1 MKNIVVILLLG
12 LLFSHSQLTG
22 QENRFVF
29 SHINV
34 NDGLSQ
40 NQINCIYRDM
50 NGFIWFGTNAGLNRF
65 DGSNIE
71 LFTNEKSVNGSIR
84 DNTINAIAEDKKG
97 NLWIG
102 TGKGVSVLNIQTYQ
116 FKDFEYSSLS
126 PFSCGD
132 IYYVNAL
139 SSDSEGNIWIGTNNG
154 IFYNDIQSDLIQ
166 RILIDETNCNSPIN
180 SITSIVNDQLG
191 NIWLSTK
198 NGYIIKYNIRNK
210 TKEKIRIPD
219 ESNSLSNSLT
229 RLFVDRD
236 NDLWVGNLY
245 SLHLFETKTN
255 DWNKKFR
262 KKFDGFEGLK
272 RVCAVSQN
280 KDGLIWAA
288 TDGGGAFIIDKRG
301 QSITNIK
308 HQAFDDQKLSS
319 NGLNCVYCD
328 LNGIVWIG
336 TTKKGINY
344 YKKDIN
350 KFRIYKNLSGDD
362 NSLSHND
369 VNAMVEDQKGNI
381 WIGTDGGGLNYLDR
395 NNQKFTR
402 ILQNSS
408 SKNSLSSNIIV
419 SLYLDHLNKLWIGT
433 YFGGLNELDPERGT
447 FKVFKHLAV
456 DSTTI
461 SDDRIYGICEDEK
474 NNIWAGTWG
483 NGANLLN
490 QKSNSFVRLNSKNS
504 GLCFDM
510 ITSIYLDKYKILW
523 FTTEYGLSSYDRKTN
538 AFKSF
543 QSQTNDINSISDNN
557 VYNCFEDSRG
567 FFWICTKNGL
577 NLLNRTNNTFRHFT
591 TDQGLPSNSIHSI
604 VEDKNRNLWI
614 SSRNGISKMEIDN
627 IKDSNNFDFKF
638 TNYGITDGLQGK
650 EFNRS
655 SALCTTDGEIFFGG
669 PDGLNAF
676 FPDEIKED
684 TLVAKMIFRDF
695 RIFNKSILYGQK
707 YNDRILLKKP
717 IFNTD
722 KIELKYRE
730 NSFTIEFAAL
740 NYFFPSKNIYSYKLD
755 GFDDQWIITDGK
767 NNSATYTNLNNGT
780 YTFRVK
786 ELKGDTG
793 RDEISMVV
801 VVLPPFWKS
810 WIAYIIYAILISLV
824 FILLRQLILNRERIN
839 IRIEQERIEAQHIH
853 EIDSLKIKFFTNI
866 SHEFRTPLT
875 LIMAP
880 LEKLLNDLRGTGEE
894 KHLRLIAQNA
904 KRLLLMVNQL
914 LDFRKMEVQGFNFNP
929 SFGDIVDFLREVV
942 SSFNNLSEQKH
953 IKLVFTTK
961 IKELNTY
968 FDKDKLEKI
977 IFNLLSN
984 SFKFTPDHGTVS
996 VVLYIETNIN
1006 TLYNNEINTNFFI
1019 EVTDTGIGIPEDKL
1033 DKIFTRFF
1041 QVDTTGQVEK
1051 GTGIGLSLVSE
1062 FVKLHGGEIV
1072 VKSEIGKGSSFTVIL
1087 PVKLSGISADN
1098 VDDPAEEVA
1107 ILNEIAI
1114 EKLSQQVNPERPVIL
1129 IAEDNDDLRFY
1140 LKDNLLRQF
1149 EIIEASNGD
1158 IALKIIQKYAPD
1170 LIISDIMMPG
1180 IDGLELCRRIKTDR
1194 TICHIPFI
1202 LLSAKSSEQQQLEGI
1217 EVGADDYITKPF
1229 NFQILEA
1236 KIANIINL
1244 RRNMKLVFK
1253 NKLQI
1258 EPGDITITSLDE
1270 QFMRKVL
1277 ELVEKN
1283 ISSTDF
1289 SIELMSRDLG
1299 MSRTM
1304 LYKKIL
1310 ALTGKPPLEFLRSLR
1325 LKRAALLLSK
1335 SQMNVSEIAFLVG
1348 FNDPKYFSKH
1358 FKNEFGVLP
1367 SKYVGKQ

>member
-1 MKNIVVILLLG
+1 MRKMVVIVLLG
-12 LLFSHSQLTG
+12 ILLSNNQLVG

-40 NQINCIYRDM
+40 NQINCIYRDV

-84 DNTINAIAEDKKG
+84 DNTINAIAADKKG

-102 TGKGVSVLNIQTYQ
+102 TGKGVSILNIQTYQ
-116 FKDFEYSSLS
+116 FLDFEYSSLS

-139 SSDSEGNIWIGTNNG
+139 TSDNDGNIWIGTNNG
-154 IFYNDIQSDLIQ
+154 IFYNDIQKGSIQ

-198 NGYIIKYNIRNK
+198 NGYIIKYNIQSK

-245 SLHLFETKTN
+245 SLYLFDTKSN
-255 DWNKKFR
+255 DWNKQFR
-262 KKFDGFEGLK
+262 KKFDEFEGLK
-272 RVCAVSQN
+272 RVCGVSQN
-280 KDGLIWAA
+280 NDGLIWVA
-288 TDGGGAFIIDKRG
+288 TDGGGAFIIDKNV
-301 QSITNIK
+301 QTITNIK
-308 HQAFDDQKLSS
+308 HQPFDDQKLSS
-319 NGLNCVYCD
+319 NGLNCIYCD

-336 TTKKGINY
+336 TTKKGVNY
-344 YKKDIN
+344 YKKNIN
-350 KFRIYKNLSGDD
+350 KFRIYKNLSGDS

-395 NNQKFTR
+395 YNQKFTR

-419 SLYLDHLNKLWIGT
+419 SLYTDHLNKLWIGT
-433 YFGGLNELDPERGT
+433 YFGGLNEYDPERGT
-447 FKVFKHLAV
+447 FKVYKHLSV
-456 DSTTI
+456 DSTSL
-461 SDDRIYGICEDEK
+461 SDDRVYGICEDEK

-490 QKSNSFVRLNSKNS
+490 QKTNSFVRLNSRNS

-523 FTTEYGLSSYDRKTN
+523 FTTEYGLSSYDSKTN

-543 QSQTNDINSISDNN
+543 QSQSNDINSISDNN

-577 NLLNRTNNTFRHFT
+577 NLLNRTNFSFRHFS
-591 TDQGLPSNSIHSI
+591 TDQGLPSNSIHGI
-604 VEDKNRNLWI
+604 VEDKNKNLWI
-614 SSRNGISKMEIDN
+614 SSRNGISRMEIEN
-627 IKDSNNFDFKF
+627 CKDINSFDYRF

-655 SALCTTDGEIFFGG
+655 SALCTTNGEIFFGG
-669 PDGLNAF
+669 TDGLNAF
-676 FPDEIKED
+676 FPEEIKED

-695 RIFNKSILYGQK
+695 RIFNKSIVYGQK
-707 YNDRILLKKP
+707 YNGRILLEKP

-722 KIELKYRE
+722 KIELKYKE

-755 GFDDQWIITDGK
+755 GFDDQWIITNGK

-786 ELKGDTG
+786 ELKGNAGG
-793 RDEISMVV
+793 REISMVV

-810 WIAYIIYAILISLV
+810 WIAYIIYIILISLV
-824 FILLRQLILNRERIN
+824 FILLRQLILTRERIN

-880 LEKLLNDLRGTGEE
+880 VEKLLNDLRGTQEE
-894 KHLRLIAQNA
+894 KHLKLIAQNA

-914 LDFRKMEVQGFNFNP
+914 LDFRKMEVQGFNYNP

-953 IKLVFTTK
+953 IKLVFLPK

-984 SFKFTPDHGTVS
+984 SFKFTPDHGQVS
-996 VVLYIETNIN
+996 VILDIETKIN
-1006 TLYNNEINTNFFI
+1006 ALSNNEILTNLFI

-1041 QVDTTGQVEK
+1041 QVDNTGQVEK

-1062 FVKLHGGEIV
+1062 FVKLHGGEIA
-1072 VKSEIGKGSSFTVIL
+1072 VKSEIGKGSSFI
-1087 PVKLSGISADN
+1087 VKLPINQSGISVEI
-1098 VDDPAEEVA
+1098 VDHPVEEVA
-1107 ILNEIAI
+1107 HFPEIVSETAS
-1114 EKLSQQVNPERPVIL
+1114 KLANPGRPVIL

-1149 EIIEASNGD
+1149 EILEASNGD
-1158 IALKIIQKYAPD
+1158 IALMIIQKYVPD

-1180 IDGLELCRRIKTDR
+1180 IDGLELCRRVKTDR

-1236 KIANIINL
+1236 KIANVINL
-1244 RRNMKLVFK
+1244 RRNMRLVFK

-1277 ELVEKN
+1277 DLVEKN

-1358 FKNEFGVLP
+1358 FKNEFGVIP
-1367 SKYVGKQ
+1367 SRYIKK

>member
-245 SLHLFETKTN
+245 SLYLFETKTN

-984 SFKFTPDHGTVS
+984 SFKFTPDHGKVS

>member
-154 IFYNDIQSDLIQ
+154 IFYNDIQSGLIQ

-984 SFKFTPDHGTVS
+984 SFKFTPDHGKVS